1 MACDDNTAAFTQL
14 YEKHADYVY
23 GIALSFLRSAAD
35 AEDVTSD
42 VFMQVYESRMQF
54 QDDGHARAWL
64 TVAVR
69 NRCKN
74 HLKSWVRRKRADLQE
89 AENLPAD
96 AAHPEVREAMDAAGA
111 TTKSIGLIEADGSGV
126 ADMEERE
133 IAAIQS
139 LWGEHRPGSPLVG
152 IGSVKGNIGHTIRAS
167 MAAGLVKTAL
177 ALHSRVLPPQLAP
190 EVPSEKID
198 NLSSSAYL
206 LTEARPWITGDPS
219 KPRQA
224 AVIASNFNPVNPSG
238 GMGRTGRSAA
248 IVREEEPENRV

>member
-96 AAHPEVREAMDAAGA
+96 AAHPEVREAMDAVFA
-111 TTKSIGLIEADGSGV
+111 LPEQY
-126 ADMEERE
+126 R
-133 IAAIQS
+133 
-139 LWGEHRPGSPLVG
+139 LPLVMVAVQG
-152 IGSVKGNIGHTIRAS
+152 FSSEEAAKILKLNESTLRTRLSRARQMIR
-167 MAAGLVKTAL
+167 
-177 ALHSRVLPPQLAP
+177 
-190 EVPSEKID
+190 
-198 NLSSSAYL
+198 
-206 LTEARPWITGDPS
+206 S
-219 KPRQA
+219 KL
-224 AVIASNFNPVNPSG
+224 
-238 GMGRTGRSAA
+238 GRG
-248 IVREEEPENRV
+248 EQ